1 MADDKY
7 GSSGTRSHRYE
18 KEKEAAGFVSNG
30 HHNQSTDTDLKA
42 TGDGGESNVPQS
54 KHIAQLVDEL
64 RKLTL
69 VVKAHEA
76 RIKELEEQVAT
87 AARIRQLEQQLAGT
101 GISQADNS
109 NCLIDFEEED
119 TNGIEQTAN

>member
-1 MADDKY
+1 M
-7 GSSGTRSHRYE
+7 S
-18 KEKEAAGFVSNG
+18 
-30 HHNQSTDTDLKA
+30 
-42 TGDGGESNVPQS
+42 QS
-54 KHIAQLVDEL
+54 KHIAQLVDEM

-76 RIKELEEQVAT
+76 RIKELEDQVAT

-101 GISQADNS
+101 TVSQTDGS
-109 NCLIDFEEED
+109 LIDFDEEG